1 MSILSSKDKVLIN
14 LATMDTIDISQN
26 IQDFKQVFENESR
39 IIFSAKF
46 GDGKS
51 YFLNEFMKS
60 YDEKKNDYYFI
71 TLHPVNYVVEE
82 NRDVIEY
89 IKRDILFQLIKDNR
103 IYDFKEGYDKIFDA
117 VCNKESLLKL
127 ADFVASIIPVGG
139 IKDVYEG
146 LKGLASTIYKKYKG
160 QDVLHVVDDYLNGF
174 YGKMGSISECDAF
187 TCLIQKSLEQ
197 MMAKSVLIIEDLD
210 RIDPAHL
217 FRIMNVLSSQVD
229 NPYYSEVPNG
239 NKFGFHKIILVM
251 DYEIARHLFHHFY
264 GKEANYEGYM
274 NKFLNTLPFS
284 YSIKEEAHRQVRQK
298 ILDICKTGV
307 FLSLD
312 QKLSND
318 PKDRISFQLA
328 LNKSSV
334 RRCKE
339 FLDLDVAS
347 LIRKKWLN
355 GEYSIPTDST
365 WVRILV
371 CYRFFMPD
379 KSIRSIMEAMIHG
392 FTDLQLAE
400 LAMPFYCAVN
410 GERFFYLQIKDDMYM
425 IRYNAM
431 LNLVT
436 NGVVRNQGNVVPESI
451 ANIKK
456 VLYNVESSIC
466 NLLIG

>member
-1 MSILSSKDKVLIN
+1 MLGKVKEKE
-14 LATMDTIDISQN
+14 MDTIDISQN

-60 YDEKKNDYYFI
+60 YDEKKKDYYFI

-117 VCNKESLLKL
+117 VCNVESLFKL
-127 ADFVASIIPVGG
+127 ADFAASIIPV
-139 IKDVYEG
+139 KDLKEG
-146 LKGLASTIYKKYKG
+146 YKALKGLVSTIEEKRKE

-187 TCLIQKSLEQ
+187 TYLIQKSLER

-239 NKFGFHKIILVM
+239 NKFGFNKIILVM
-251 DYEIARHLFHHFY
+251 DYEIAKHLFHHFY

-274 NKFLNTLPFS
+274 NKFLNTLPYS

-312 QKLSND
+312 QKLSDN

-328 LNKSSV
+328 LNNSSV

-339 FLDLDVAS
+339 FLDLDINS
-347 LIRKKWLN
+347 LFRKKWLN

-392 FTDLQLAE
+392 FADLQLAE
-400 LAMPFYCAVN
+400 LAMPFYYAVN
-410 GERFFYLQIKDDMYM
+410 GERYFYLQINDDMYL

>member
-1 MSILSSKDKVLIN
+1 
-14 LATMDTIDISQN
+14 
-26 IQDFKQVFENESR
+26 
-39 IIFSAKF
+39 
-46 GDGKS
+46 
-51 YFLNEFMKS
+51 MKS

-117 VCNKESLLKL
+117 VCNVESLFKL
-127 ADFVASIIPVGG
+127 ADFAASIIPVKGL
-139 IKDVYEG
+139 KEG
-146 LKGLASTIYKKYKG
+146 YKALKGLVSTIDEKRKG

-174 YGKMGSISECDAF
+174 YGKSGSISECDAF
-187 TCLIQKSLEQ
+187 TYLIQKSLEQ

-229 NPYYSEVPNG
+229 NPYYSHVPHG
-239 NKFGFHKIILVM
+239 NKFGFDKIILVM
-251 DYEIARHLFHHFY
+251 DYEIAKHLFHHFY

-274 NKFLNTLPFS
+274 NKFLNTLPYS

-312 QKLSND
+312 QKLSDNS
-318 PKDRISFQLA
+318 KDRISFQLA
-328 LNKSSV
+328 LNNSSV

-339 FLDLDVAS
+339 FLDLDINS
-347 LIRKKWLN
+347 LFRKKWLN
-355 GEYSIPTDST
+355 REYSIPTDNT
-365 WVRILV
+365 WVKILV

-379 KSIRSIMEAMIHG
+379 KPISSIMEAMIHG
-392 FTDLQLAE
+392 FSDLQLAE

-410 GERFFYLQIKDDMYM
+410 GERYFYLQINDDMYM
-425 IRYNAM
+425 IRYNTM

-436 NGVVRNQGNVVPESI
+436 NGVVRNQDNVVPESI

>member
-1 MSILSSKDKVLIN
+1 MEP
-14 LATMDTIDISQN
+14 IDISNN
-26 IQDFKQVFENESR
+26 INDFKQVFESESR

-103 IYDFKEGYDKIFDA
+103 INDFKEGYDKIFDA
-117 VCNKESLLKL
+117 VCNVESLFKL
-127 ADFVASIIPVGG
+127 ADFAASIIPVNGL
-139 IKDVYEG
+139 KEG
-146 LKGLASTIYKKYKG
+146 YKALKGLVSTIDEKRKK

-187 TCLIQKSLEQ
+187 TCLIQKSLKQ
-197 MMAKSVLIIEDLD
+197 TNAKSVLIIEDLD

-239 NKFGFHKIILVM
+239 NKFGFDKIILVM

-274 NKFLNTLPFS
+274 NKFLNTLPYS
-284 YSIKEEAHRQVRQK
+284 YSIKEEAHRQVEAK
-298 ILDICKTGV
+298 LLDICKTDEVLGV
-307 FLSLD
+307 VQQLS
-312 QKLSND
+312 SNKED
-318 PKDRISFQLA
+318 SFSVPSAIMQM
-328 LNKSSV
+328 SV

-339 FLDLDVAS
+339 FLDMDVCN
-347 LIRKKWLN
+347 LIRNSWMKM
-355 GEYSIPTDST
+355 EYNIPTQT
-365 WVRILV
+365 VWTKILA
-371 CYRFFMPD
+371 CYRFLFSD
-379 KSIRSIMEAMIHG
+379 RSLNAIQEMMLYG
-392 FTDLQLAE
+392 FSDLQLAE
-400 LAMPFYCAVN
+400 LYAPYNYALKGESEFYMEYEN
-410 GERFFYLQIKDDMYM
+410 DMYNFCY
-425 IRYNAM
+425 IKGK
-431 LNLVT
+431 NLVRR
-436 NGVVRNQGNVVPESI
+436 GR
-451 ANIKK
+451 
-456 VLYNVESSIC
+456 VLSWQSDKTLDVAEIRKELRKMIPDIR
-466 NLLIG
+466 NLLLV

>member
-1 MSILSSKDKVLIN
+1 
-14 LATMDTIDISQN
+14 MDTIDISQN
-26 IQDFKQVFENESR
+26 IQDFKQVFEKESR
-39 IIFSAKF
+39 IIFSARF

-51 YFLNEFMKS
+51 YFLKEFMKS

-82 NRDVIEY
+82 DRDVIEY

-103 IYDFKEGYDKIFDA
+103 IYDFKEEYDKIFDA

-127 ADFVASIIPVGG
+127 GDFVASIIPL
-139 IKDVYEG
+139 EG
-146 LKGLASTIYKKYKG
+146 LKDGYEALKDLASTIHEKYKS

-174 YGKMGSISECDAF
+174 YGKSGSISECDAF
-187 TCLIQKSLEQ
+187 TCLIQKSLER

-229 NPYYSEVPNG
+229 NPYYSEVPHG
-239 NKFGFHKIILVM
+239 NKFGFDKIILVM

-264 GKEANYEGYM
+264 GKEANYDGYM

-312 QKLSND
+312 QKLSDNQ
-318 PKDRISFQLA
+318 KDRISFQLA
-328 LNKSSV
+328 LNNSSV

-339 FLDLDVAS
+339 FLDLDVNS
-347 LIRKKWLN
+347 LFRKKWLN

-365 WVRILV
+365 WVKMLV
-371 CYRFFMPD
+371 CYRFFMSD
-379 KSIRSIMEAMIHG
+379 KPISSIMEAMIHG
-392 FTDLQLAE
+392 FSDLQLAE

-410 GERFFYLQIKDDMYM
+410 GERYFYLQIKDDMYM

-431 LNLVT
+431 RNLVT
-436 NGVVRNQGNVVPESI
+436 NGVVRNYRNVVPESI

>member
-1 MSILSSKDKVLIN
+1 
-14 LATMDTIDISQN
+14 MDTIDISQN
-26 IQDFKQVFENESR
+26 IHDFKQVFENESR

-51 YFLNEFMKS
+51 YFLNEFIKS

-117 VCNKESLLKL
+117 VCNVESLFKL
-127 ADFVASIIPVGG
+127 ADFAASIIPVIGL
-139 IKDVYEG
+139 KEG
-146 LKGLASTIYKKYKG
+146 YKALKGLVSTIDEKRKK

-187 TCLIQKSLEQ
+187 TYLIQKSLER

-229 NPYYSEVPNG
+229 NPYYSEVPHG
-239 NKFGFHKIILVM
+239 NKFGFDKIILVM

-274 NKFLNTLPFS
+274 NKFLNTLPYKFS
-284 YSIKEEAHRQVRQK
+284 ISEEAQKQVENKLIRTFGTSDVLNFRSPLNPHK
-298 ILDICKTGV
+298 FNSDTF
-307 FLSLD
+307 FLLVAV
-312 QKLSND
+312 KEL
-318 PKDRISFQLA
+318 
-328 LNKSSV
+328 SV

-339 FLDLDVAS
+339 FIDDNIETHIKPSWVNDKIKIPTNIDLVKLLYCIRFFTRLSLNTIFVMLIESLEGELAVRMLMPLFCISRKKNTFFVRMDKEIYECHYEESSLSFSVEQNNTWDDSLVVSFDNIKRAASNMKDAVLDL
-347 LIRKKWLN
+347 II
-355 GEYSIPTDST
+355 G
-365 WVRILV
+365 
-371 CYRFFMPD
+371 
-379 KSIRSIMEAMIHG
+379 
-392 FTDLQLAE
+392 DL
-400 LAMPFYCAVN
+400 
-410 GERFFYLQIKDDMYM
+410 
-425 IRYNAM
+425 
-431 LNLVT
+431 
-436 NGVVRNQGNVVPESI
+436 
-451 ANIKK
+451 
-456 VLYNVESSIC
+456 
-466 NLLIG
+466 

>member
-1 MSILSSKDKVLIN
+1 MDK
-14 LATMDTIDISQN
+14 IDISQN

-60 YDEKKNDYYFI
+60 YDEKDNDYYFI

-117 VCNKESLLKL
+117 VCNVESLFKL
-127 ADFVASIIPVGG
+127 ADFAASIIPVKGL
-139 IKDVYEG
+139 KEG
-146 LKGLASTIYKKYKG
+146 YKALKGLVSTIEEKRKE

-187 TCLIQKSLEQ
+187 TYLIQKSLER

-239 NKFGFHKIILVM
+239 NKFGFDKIILVM

-312 QKLSND
+312 QKLSDN

-328 LNKSSV
+328 LNNSSV

-339 FLDLDVAS
+339 FLDIDINS
-347 LIRKKWLN
+347 LFRKKWLN
-355 GEYSIPTDST
+355 GVYSIPTDNT
-365 WVRILV
+365 WIKILV
-371 CYRFFMPD
+371 CYRFFMSD
-379 KSIRSIMEAMIHG
+379 KPISSIMEAMIHG
-392 FTDLQLAE
+392 FSDLQLAE

-410 GERFFYLQIKDDMYM
+410 GETFFYLRIKDDMYM
-425 IRYNAM
+425 IKYNAM

-436 NGVVRNQGNVVPESI
+436 KGIVGNRRNVVPESI

>member
-1 MSILSSKDKVLIN
+1 
-14 LATMDTIDISQN
+14 MDTIDISQN

-117 VCNKESLLKL
+117 VCNVESLFKL
-127 ADFVASIIPVGG
+127 ADFAASIIPV
-139 IKDVYEG
+139 KSLKEG
-146 LKGLASTIYKKYKG
+146 YKALKGLVSTIDEKRKE

-174 YGKMGSISECDAF
+174 YGKSGSISECDAF

-239 NKFGFHKIILVM
+239 NKFGFDKIILVM
-251 DYEIARHLFHHFY
+251 DYEIAKHLFHHFY
-264 GKEANYEGYM
+264 GKEANYDGYM

-284 YSIKEEAHRQVRQK
+284 YSIKEEAHRQVEAK
-298 ILDICKTGV
+298 LLDICKTDEVLGV
-307 FLSLD
+307 VQQLS
-312 QKLSND
+312 SNKEECFSV
-318 PKDRISFQLA
+318 PSTIMQM
-328 LNKSSV
+328 SV

-339 FLDLDVAS
+339 FLDMDVCS
-347 LIRKKWLN
+347 LIRNSWIKGK
-355 GEYSIPTDST
+355 YDIPTQAVWT
-365 WVRILV
+365 KILA
-371 CYRFFMPD
+371 CYRFLFPD
-379 KSIRSIMEAMIHG
+379 RSLDSIQEMMLYG
-392 FTDLQLAE
+392 FSDLQLAE
-400 LAMPFYCAVN
+400 LYAPYNYALKGESEFYMEYEN
-410 GERFFYLQIKDDMYM
+410 DMYNFCY
-425 IRYNAM
+425 IKGK
-431 LNLVT
+431 NLVRR
-436 NGVVRNQGNVVPESI
+436 GR
-451 ANIKK
+451 
-456 VLYNVESSIC
+456 VLSWQSDKILDLAEIRKELQKLNHDIR
-466 NLLIG
+466 NLLLG

>member
-1 MSILSSKDKVLIN
+1 
-14 LATMDTIDISQN
+14 
-26 IQDFKQVFENESR
+26 
-39 IIFSAKF
+39 
-46 GDGKS
+46 
-51 YFLNEFMKS
+51 MKS

-117 VCNKESLLKL
+117 VCNVESLFKL
-127 ADFVASIIPVGG
+127 ADFAASIIPVKGLKEG
-139 IKDVYEG
+139 YEA
-146 LKGLASTIYKKYKG
+146 LKGLVSTIDEKRKE
-160 QDVLHVVDDYLNGF
+160 QDVLHVVDDYLYGF
-174 YGKMGSISECDAF
+174 YGKSGSISECDAF
-187 TCLIQKSLEQ
+187 TCLIQKSLER

-229 NPYYSEVPNG
+229 NPYYSEVPYG
-239 NKFGFHKIILVM
+239 NKFGFDKIILVM

-264 GKEANYEGYM
+264 GKEANYDGYM

-312 QKLSND
+312 QKLSDNQ
-318 PKDRISFQLA
+318 KDRISFQLA
-328 LNKSSV
+328 LNNSSV
-334 RRCKE
+334 GRCKE
-339 FLDLDVAS
+339 FLDLDVNS
-347 LIRKKWLN
+347 LFRKKWLN

-365 WVRILV
+365 WVKMLV
-371 CYRFFMPD
+371 CYRFFMSD
-379 KSIRSIMEAMIHG
+379 KPISSIMEAMIHG
-392 FTDLQLAE
+392 FSDLQLAE

-410 GERFFYLQIKDDMYM
+410 GERYFYLQIKDDMYM

-431 LNLVT
+431 RNLVT
-436 NGVVRNQGNVVPESI
+436 NGVVRNHINVVPESI

>member
-1 MSILSSKDKVLIN
+1 MEP
-14 LATMDTIDISQN
+14 IDISNN
-26 IQDFKQVFENESR
+26 INDFKQVFESESR

-117 VCNKESLLKL
+117 VCNVESLFKL
-127 ADFVASIIPVGG
+127 ADFAASIIPVNGL
-139 IKDVYEG
+139 KEG
-146 LKGLASTIYKKYKG
+146 YKALKGLVSTIDEKRKK

-187 TCLIQKSLEQ
+187 TYLIQKSLER

-239 NKFGFHKIILVM
+239 NKFGFDKIILVM

-284 YSIKEEAHRQVRQK
+284 YSIKEEAHRQVEAK
-298 ILDICKTGV
+298 LLDICKTDEVLGV
-307 FLSLD
+307 VQQLS
-312 QKLSND
+312 SNKEECFSV
-318 PKDRISFQLA
+318 PSAIMQM
-328 LNKSSV
+328 SV
-334 RRCKE
+334 RKCKE
-339 FLDLDVAS
+339 FLDMDVCN
-347 LIRKKWLN
+347 LIRNSWMKE
-355 GEYSIPTDST
+355 EYDIPTQT
-365 WVRILV
+365 VWAKILV
-371 CYRFFMPD
+371 CYRFLFSD
-379 KSIRSIMEAMIHG
+379 RSLNAIQEMMLYG
-392 FTDLQLAE
+392 FSDLQFAE
-400 LAMPFYCAVN
+400 LYAPYNYALKGVNEFYMEYEN
-410 GERFFYLQIKDDMYM
+410 DMYDFCY
-425 IRYNAM
+425 IKGK
-431 LNLVT
+431 NLVRR
-436 NGVVRNQGNVVPESI
+436 GR
-451 ANIKK
+451 
-456 VLYNVESSIC
+456 VLSWQSDKTLDVAEIRKELRKMIPDIR
-466 NLLIG
+466 NLLLV

>member
-1 MSILSSKDKVLIN
+1 
-14 LATMDTIDISQN
+14 MDTIDIFQN

-117 VCNKESLLKL
+117 VCNVESLFKL
-127 ADFVASIIPVGG
+127 ADFAASIIPVNGL
-139 IKDVYEG
+139 KEG
-146 LKGLASTIYKKYKG
+146 YKALKGLVSTIEEKRKE

-187 TCLIQKSLEQ
+187 TYLIQKSLER

-239 NKFGFHKIILVM
+239 NKFGFDKIILVM
-251 DYEIARHLFHHFY
+251 DYEIAKHLFHHFY

-274 NKFLNTLPFS
+274 NKFLNTLPYS

-312 QKLSND
+312 KKLSDN

-328 LNKSSV
+328 LNNSSV

-339 FLDLDVAS
+339 FLDLDINS
-347 LIRKKWLN
+347 LFRKKWLN

-392 FTDLQLAE
+392 FADLQLAE

-410 GERFFYLQIKDDMYM
+410 GERFFYLRIKDDMYM

-456 VLYNVESSIC
+456 VLYNVESSIY

>member
-1 MSILSSKDKVLIN
+1 
-14 LATMDTIDISQN
+14 MDTIDISQN

-51 YFLNEFMKS
+51 YFLNEFIKS

-117 VCNKESLLKL
+117 VCNVESLFKL
-127 ADFVASIIPVGG
+127 ADFAASIIPVKGL
-139 IKDVYEG
+139 KEG
-146 LKGLASTIYKKYKG
+146 YKALKGLVSKIEEKRKE

-174 YGKMGSISECDAF
+174 YGKLGSISECDAF
-187 TCLIQKSLEQ
+187 TYLIQKSLEQ

-239 NKFGFHKIILVM
+239 NKFGFDKIILVM
-251 DYEIARHLFHHFY
+251 DYEIAKHLFHHFY
-264 GKEANYEGYM
+264 GLEANYEGYM
-274 NKFLNTLPFS
+274 NKFLNTLPYS
-284 YSIKEEAHRQVRQK
+284 YSIKDEAHRQVRQK

-312 QKLSND
+312 QKLSDN

-328 LNKSSV
+328 LNNSSV

-339 FLDLDVAS
+339 FLDLDINS
-347 LIRKKWLN
+347 LFRKKWLN

-392 FTDLQLAE
+392 FADLQLAE

-410 GERFFYLQIKDDMYM
+410 EERFFYLQIKDDMYM

-436 NGVVRNQGNVVPESI
+436 NGVVRNHGNVVPESI

>member
-1 MSILSSKDKVLIN
+1 
-14 LATMDTIDISQN
+14 MDTIDISQN
-26 IQDFKQVFENESR
+26 IQDFKQVFEKESR
-39 IIFSAKF
+39 IIFSARF

-51 YFLNEFMKS
+51 YFLKEFMKS

-71 TLHPVNYVVEE
+71 TLHPVNYVIEE

-89 IKRDILFQLIKDNR
+89 IKRDVLFQLIKDNR

-117 VCNKESLLKL
+117 VCNVESLFKL
-127 ADFVASIIPVGG
+127 ADFAASIIPVNGL
-139 IKDVYEG
+139 KEG
-146 LKGLASTIYKKYKG
+146 YKALKGLVSTIEEKHKE

-187 TCLIQKSLEQ
+187 TYLIQKSLER

-229 NPYYSEVPNG
+229 NPYYSEVPHG
-239 NKFGFHKIILVM
+239 NKFGFDKIILVM

-274 NKFLNTLPFS
+274 NKFLNTLPYS

-347 LIRKKWLN
+347 RIRKKWLN

-365 WVRILV
+365 WVKMLV
-371 CYRFFMPD
+371 CYRFFMSD
-379 KSIRSIMEAMIHG
+379 KPISSIMEAMIHG
-392 FTDLQLAE
+392 FADLQLAE

-410 GERFFYLQIKDDMYM
+410 GERYFYLQIKDGMYM
-425 IRYNAM
+425 IRYNVM
-431 LNLVT
+431 RNLVT
-436 NGVVRNQGNVVPESI
+436 NGVVRNHINVVPESI

-456 VLYNVESSIC
+456 VLYNVKSSIC
-466 NLLIG
+466 DLLIG

>member
-1 MSILSSKDKVLIN
+1 
-14 LATMDTIDISQN
+14 MDTINISQN
-26 IQDFKQVFENESR
+26 IKDFKQVFEKESR
-39 IIFSAKF
+39 IIFSARF

-51 YFLNEFMKS
+51 YFLNEFIKS

-103 IYDFKEGYDKIFDA
+103 IYDFKEGDDKIFDA
-117 VCNKESLLKL
+117 VCNVESLFKL
-127 ADFVASIIPVGG
+127 ADFAASIIPVKGL
-139 IKDVYEG
+139 KEG
-146 LKGLASTIYKKYKG
+146 YKALKGLVSTIDEKRKE

-174 YGKMGSISECDAF
+174 YGKSGSISECDAF
-187 TCLIQKSLEQ
+187 TYLIQKSLEQ

-210 RIDPAHL
+210 GIDPAHL

-229 NPYYSEVPNG
+229 NPYYSDASNG
-239 NKFGFHKIILVM
+239 NKFGFDKMILVM
-251 DYEIARHLFHHFY
+251 DYEIAKHLFHHFY

-274 NKFLNTLPFS
+274 NKFLNTLPYS

-328 LNKSSV
+328 LNNASV

-339 FLDLDVAS
+339 FLDLDVNS
-347 LIRKKWLN
+347 LFRKKWLN

-410 GERFFYLQIKDDMYM
+410 EERFFYLRIQDDIYM
-425 IRYNAM
+425 IKYDTIH
-431 LNLVT
+431 NLVT
-436 NGVVRNQGNVVPESI
+436 KGPVGNHRKVVPESI

-456 VLYNVESSIC
+456 VLYKVENSIC

>member
-1 MSILSSKDKVLIN
+1 
-14 LATMDTIDISQN
+14 MDTIDISQN
-26 IQDFKQVFENESR
+26 IQDFKQVFEKESR

-51 YFLNEFMKS
+51 YFLNEFINS

-89 IKRDILFQLIKDNR
+89 IKRDILFQLIKDDR

-127 ADFVASIIPVGG
+127 GDFVASIIPIEGL
-139 IKDVYEG
+139 KDGYEA
-146 LKGLASTIYKKYKG
+146 LKGLASTIHEKYKS

-174 YGKMGSISECDAF
+174 YGKSGSICECDAF

-229 NPYYSEVPNG
+229 NPYYSEVPHG
-239 NKFGFHKIILVM
+239 NKFGFDKIILVM

-298 ILDICKTGV
+298 ILDICKTEEV
-307 FLSLD
+307 LSLD
-312 QKLSND
+312 QSLSSDTN
-318 PKDRISFQLA
+318 DRISVPLAIYQL
-328 LNKSSV
+328 SV
-334 RRCKE
+334 RRSKE
-339 FLDLDVAS
+339 FLDIDINLLFRDEWY
-347 LIRKKWLN
+347 KK
-355 GEYSIPTDST
+355 EFHIPTKT
-365 WVRILV
+365 IWMKVLV
-371 CYRFFMPD
+371 CYRFLMPD
-379 KSIRSIMEAMIHG
+379 KPLSKILEAMLYG
-392 FTDLQLAE
+392 FSDLQIAE
-400 LAMPFYCAVN
+400 FAAPYYYVLKGQNLFYIEVEGGICM
-410 GERFFYLQIKDDMYM
+410 IKYNELDNFVQNEKVHSWQQNKIESLSE
-425 IRYNAM
+425 IRR
-431 LNLVT
+431 LL
-436 NGVVRNQGNVVPESI
+436 RNMQQNF
-451 ANIKK
+451 
-456 VLYNVESSIC
+456 LD
-466 NLLIG
+466 LLIG

>member
-1 MSILSSKDKVLIN
+1 
-14 LATMDTIDISQN
+14 MDTIDISQN

-51 YFLNEFMKS
+51 YFLNEFIKS
-60 YDEKKNDYYFI
+60 NDEKKNDYYFI

-127 ADFVASIIPVGG
+127 GDFLASIIPIEGL
-139 IKDVYEG
+139 KDGYEA
-146 LKGLASTIYKKYKG
+146 LKGLASTIHEKYKS

-239 NKFGFHKIILVM
+239 NKFGFDKIILVM
-251 DYEIARHLFHHFY
+251 DYEIAKHLFHHFY
-264 GKEANYEGYM
+264 GQEANYEGYM
-274 NKFLNTLPFS
+274 NKFLNTLPYS
-284 YSIKEEAHRQVRQK
+284 YSIKDEAHRQVRQK
-298 ILDICKTGV
+298 ILDICKTEEV
-307 FLSLD
+307 LSLD
-312 QKLSND
+312 QKLSSN

-328 LNKSSV
+328 LNNASV

-339 FLDLDVAS
+339 FLDLDINS
-347 LIRKKWLN
+347 LFRKKWLN
-355 GEYSIPTDST
+355 GEYSIPTDNT
-365 WVRILV
+365 WVKMLV
-371 CYRFFMPD
+371 CYRFFMSD
-379 KSIRSIMEAMIHG
+379 KPISSIMEAMIHG

-410 GERFFYLQIKDDMYM
+410 EVRFFYLRIKDDLY
-425 IRYNAM
+425 IIKYNDI

-436 NGVVRNQGNVVPESI
+436 KEVVGIHRNVVPESI

-456 VLYNVESSIC
+456 VLYNVENSIC

>member
-1 MSILSSKDKVLIN
+1 
-14 LATMDTIDISQN
+14 MDTIDISQN

-51 YFLNEFMKS
+51 YFLKKFMES
-60 YDEKKNDYYFI
+60 YPKEANDYYFI

-103 IYDFKEGYDKIFDA
+103 IYDFKEGHDKIFDA

-127 ADFVASIIPVGG
+127 GDFVASIIP
-139 IKDVYEG
+139 IEG
-146 LKGLASTIYKKYKG
+146 LKEGYKALKGLVSTIEEKRKE

-187 TCLIQKSLEQ
+187 TYLIQKSLER

-239 NKFGFHKIILVM
+239 NKFGFNMIILVM
-251 DYEIARHLFHHFY
+251 DYEIAKHLFHHFS

-274 NKFLNTLPFS
+274 NKFLNTLPYS
-284 YSIKEEAHRQVRQK
+284 YSIKEEAHRQVEAK
-298 ILDICKTGV
+298 LLDICKTDEALGV
-307 FLSLD
+307 VQQLS
-312 QKLSND
+312 SNKED
-318 PKDRISFQLA
+318 SFSVPSAIMQM
-328 LNKSSV
+328 SV

-339 FLDLDVAS
+339 FLDMDVCS
-347 LIRKKWLN
+347 LIRNTWIK
-355 GEYSIPTDST
+355 GEYDIPTQT
-365 WVRILV
+365 VWTKILA
-371 CYRFFMPD
+371 CYRFLFPD
-379 KSIRSIMEAMIHG
+379 RSLDSIQEMMLYG
-392 FTDLQLAE
+392 FSDLQLAE
-400 LAMPFYCAVN
+400 LYAP
-410 GERFFYLQIKDDMYM
+410 
-425 IRYNAM
+425 YNYAFISVPLKWDE
-431 LNLVT
+431 LN
-436 NGVVRNQGNVVPESI
+436 N
-451 ANIKK
+451 
-456 VLYNVESSIC
+456 
-466 NLLIG
+466 

>member
-1 MSILSSKDKVLIN
+1 
-14 LATMDTIDISQN
+14 MDTIDISQN

-51 YFLNEFMKS
+51 YFLKEFMKS
-60 YDEKKNDYYFI
+60 CDEKDNDYYFI

-127 ADFVASIIPVGG
+127 GDFVASIIP
-139 IKDVYEG
+139 IKGLKDGYEA
-146 LKGLASTIYKKYKG
+146 LKGLASTIHEKYKS

-187 TCLIQKSLEQ
+187 TYLIQKSLEQ

-229 NPYYSEVPNG
+229 NPYYLHVPHG
-239 NKFGFHKIILVM
+239 NKFGFDKIILVM

-274 NKFLNTLPFS
+274 NKFLNTLPYS

-312 QKLSND
+312 KKLSDN

-328 LNKSSV
+328 LNNSSV

-339 FLDLDVAS
+339 FLDLDINS
-347 LIRKKWLN
+347 LFRKKWLN

-392 FTDLQLAE
+392 FADLQLAE

-410 GERFFYLQIKDDMYM
+410 GERYFYLQINDAMYM

-436 NGVVRNQGNVVPESI
+436 NGVVRNHINVVPESI

>member
-1 MSILSSKDKVLIN
+1 MEP
-14 LATMDTIDISQN
+14 IDISNN
-26 IQDFKQVFENESR
+26 INDFKQVFESESR

-51 YFLNEFMKS
+51 YFLKKFMES
-60 YDEKKNDYYFI
+60 YPKEANDYYFI

-127 ADFVASIIPVGG
+127 ADFAASIIPVKGL
-139 IKDVYEG
+139 KEG
-146 LKGLASTIYKKYKG
+146 YKALKGLVSTIDEKRKE

-174 YGKMGSISECDAF
+174 YGKSGSISECDAF
-187 TCLIQKSLEQ
+187 TYLIQKSLEQ

-229 NPYYSEVPNG
+229 NPYYSEFSNG
-239 NKFGFHKIILVM
+239 NKFGFNKIILVM

-274 NKFLNTLPFS
+274 NKFLNTLPYS

-312 QKLSND
+312 QKLSNE
-318 PKDRISFQLA
+318 PKDRVSFQLA
-328 LNKSSV
+328 LNNASV

-339 FLDLDVAS
+339 FLDLDVNS
-347 LIRKKWLN
+347 LFRKKWLN
-355 GEYSIPTDST
+355 GEYSIPTDCT
-365 WVRILV
+365 WVKMLA
-371 CYRFFMPD
+371 CFRFFMSD
-379 KSIRSIMEAMIHG
+379 KPISSIVEAMIHG

-410 GERFFYLQIKDDMYM
+410 GDRFFYLRIVDDMYM
-425 IRYNAM
+425 IKYDAI

-436 NGVVRNQGNVVPESI
+436 KGVVGNHRKVVPESI